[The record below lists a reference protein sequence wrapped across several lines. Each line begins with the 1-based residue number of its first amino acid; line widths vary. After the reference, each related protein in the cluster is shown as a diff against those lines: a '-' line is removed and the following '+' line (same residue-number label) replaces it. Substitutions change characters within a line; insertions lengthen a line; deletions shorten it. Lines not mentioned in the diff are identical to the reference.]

1 MAFDENLKVW
11 MDGEFVA
18 LKDAK
23 ISVLA
28 HVVHYGSAVFEG
40 IRCYETENGPAV
52 FRLKEHVQRLFD
64 SIYSRGNL

>member
-23 ISVLA
+23 ISVLS
-28 HVVHYGSAVFEG
+28 HVYKDYL
-40 IRCYETENGPAV
+40 IP
-52 FRLKEHVQRLFD
+52 LKFTKWKFHLLKKKSVMQ
-64 SIYSRGNL
+64 S

>member
-23 ISVLA
+23 ISVLS
-28 HVVHYGSAVFEG
+28 HVITYKDYLIPLRFTKWKFHLPKRKSVMQS
-40 IRCYETENGPAV
+40 
-52 FRLKEHVQRLFD
+52 
-64 SIYSRGNL
+64 

>member
-23 ISVLA
+23 ISVLS
-28 HVVHYGSAVFEG
+28 HVTKWKFHL
-40 IRCYETENGPAV
+40 
-52 FRLKEHVQRLFD
+52 LKRKSVMQ
-64 SIYSRGNL
+64 S

>member
-23 ISVLA
+23 ISVLS
-28 HVVHYGSAVFEG
+28 HVVHYGTAVFEG
-40 IRCYETENGPAV
+40 IRCYESSQFS
-52 FRLKEHVQRLFD
+52 FRQRKKF
-64 SIYSRGNL
+64 R

>member
-23 ISVLA
+23 ISVLS
-28 HVVHYGSAVFEG
+28 HVVHYGDYL
-40 IRCYETENGPAV
+40 IP
-52 FRLKEHVQRLFD
+52 LKFTKWKFHLLKRKSVMQ
-64 SIYSRGNL
+64 S